1 MNFLTMDL
9 ALQSGFLAEA
19 WILLILLAGAIL
31 LSWSFREKYLIP
43 WIAGWTAFGAAKAL
57 ASLSGAHGVSG
68 FWSYAA
74 FVVAVGLFSSP
85 VFLYV
90 RPEKRLWLFG
100 SLLLFAFTF
109 RSLTRTLFPHPTPT
123 V

>member
-74 FVVAVGLFSSP
+74 FVVAVCLVSSA

-90 RPEKRLWLFG
+90 RRDNRPPGIRRLL
-100 SLLLFAFTF
+100 SLAVPFEVMSENMF
-109 RSLTRTLFPHPTPT
+109 SERTPR
-123 V
+123 